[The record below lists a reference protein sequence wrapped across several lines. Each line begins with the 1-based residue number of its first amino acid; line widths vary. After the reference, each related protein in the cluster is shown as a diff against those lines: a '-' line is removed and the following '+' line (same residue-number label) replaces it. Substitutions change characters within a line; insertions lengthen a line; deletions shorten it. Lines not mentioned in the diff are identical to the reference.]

1 MVSAVGCGVVAG
13 VLLAFSISV
22 MPALRARP
30 EHDGIGTMQQIN
42 LAIVAPVFL
51 TVFFGS
57 ATASVIASIAAFASD
72 NTSTMFPLV
81 GAVTHLVG
89 CVAVTIRVNVPLN
102 NALAAVDPATAEA
115 RDVVRDVLPRGLISI
130 LGRRL
135 AVAGPNLLF
144 ELRDESVGVGKG
156 WVSGAFVHRRVP
168 TSAKRSELCFEF
180 MVVEYSWIHHSYI
193 LRPPR
198 VNVLGFRESVDR

>member
-1 MVSAVGCGVVAG
+1 MIERTAAVASVVSAVGCGVVAG

-81 GAVTHLVG
+81 GAVTYLVG

-115 RDVVRDVLPRGLISI
+115 RRLWFDYRTRWTRWNHVRVVAAVTSCVMFS
-130 LGRRL
+130 L
-135 AVAGPNLLF
+135 AA
-144 ELRDESVGVGKG
+144 
-156 WVSGAFVHRRVP
+156 
-168 TSAKRSELCFEF
+168 
-180 MVVEYSWIHHSYI
+180 
-193 LRPPR
+193 
-198 VNVLGFRESVDR
+198 